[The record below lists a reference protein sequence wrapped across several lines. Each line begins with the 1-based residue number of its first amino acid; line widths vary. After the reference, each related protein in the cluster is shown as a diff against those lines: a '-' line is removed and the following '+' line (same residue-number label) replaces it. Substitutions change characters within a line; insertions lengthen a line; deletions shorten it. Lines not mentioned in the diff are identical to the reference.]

1 MSSDWT
7 IRPAAPDDGQAIV
20 DLFRAVGWKFEMSH
34 WKWKYLENPTGKR
47 CIFVAQDNGHIVGH
61 YAAVP
66 TYMNLKGLKVLGAQR
81 TDAAVDARYRGKG
94 MFGALYRESCSAAA
108 SDGIQFLYGVPN
120 EMSYGRLLKLGT
132 SDSPG
137 LPRLEK
143 ILDTRAVIEMTTHSA
158 KIATVAEKPA
168 HALLKLWKGDRK
180 PKSVD
185 HVKISRVLTLDGRF
199 DDLWLKAKDD
209 SRISVWKDSGYLN
222 WRYLACPDR
231 EYTVLAAEERG
242 NLIGFT
248 VLRCVF
254 DELRRGYIV
263 DFLML
268 PGERTAALLLISAG
282 LEYFREQGMHLAIS
296 HAFEHSPIYSLFRRQ
311 GFFKHGTNHFT
322 TLPLASSTTQI
333 VSDYRQWHLMGGDFD
348 VF

>member
-1 MSSDWT
+1 MSNDWS
-7 IRPAAPDDGQAIV
+7 IRPATPDDGKAIV
-20 DLFRAVGWKFEMSH
+20 ELFRSVGWKYEISH
-34 WKWKYLENPTGKR
+34 WNWKYLENPIGKR
-47 CIFVAQDNGHIVGH
+47 CILVAQESGHIVGH

-81 TDAAVDARYRGKG
+81 VDAAVDARYRGKG
-94 MFGALYRESCSAAA
+94 MFGTLYRESCRAAA

-120 EMSYGRLLKLGT
+120 EMSYGRLIRLGT
-132 SDSPG
+132 TDSPG

-143 ILDTRAVIEMTTHSA
+143 ILDTKAVIEMTTRSA
-158 KIATVAEKPA
+158 RIATVAEKPA

-180 PKSVD
+180 AKSVD
-185 HVKISRVLTLDGRF
+185 HVKVCRVHALDERF
-199 DDLWLKAKDD
+199 DDLWRKAKDD
-209 SRISVWKDSGYLN
+209 SRVSVWKDSGYLN

-231 EYTVLAAEERG
+231 EYTVLIAEERG

-254 DELRRGYIV
+254 EELRRGYIV

-268 PGERTAALLLISAG
+268 PGRSTAALLLISAT
-282 LEYFREQGMHLAIS
+282 LDYFREQGMHMAIC
-296 HAFEHSPIYSLFRRQ
+296 HVFEHTPIYDLFSRQ

>member
-1 MSSDWT
+1 MSSGWI
-7 IRPAAPDDGQAIV
+7 IRPATPDDGEAIV
-20 DLFRAVGWKFEMSH
+20 ELFRAVGWKFEMSH
-34 WKWKYLENPTGKR
+34 WKWKYLDNPIGKR
-47 CIFVAQDNGHIVGH
+47 CIFVAQDDGHIVGH

-66 TYMNLKGLKVLGAQR
+66 TYMNLKGLKVMGAQR
-81 TDAAVDARYRGKG
+81 ADAAVNAKYRGKG
-94 MFGALYRESCSAAA
+94 MFGALYRECCNAAA

-120 EMSYGRLLKLGT
+120 EMSYGRLIKLGT

-143 ILDTRAVIEMTTHSA
+143 ILDTRAVIEVTTHSA
-158 KIATVAEKPA
+158 KIATVVEKPA
-168 HALLKLWKGDRK
+168 HALLKLWKGDKK

-185 HVKISRVLTLDGRF
+185 QVKVSRALTLDERF
-199 DDLWLKAKDD
+199 DALWLKAKDD
-209 SRISVWKDSGYLN
+209 SRVSVWKDPGYLN

-231 EYTVLAAEERG
+231 EYTVLKAEEQG

-248 VLRCVF
+248 VLICIF
-254 DELRRGYIV
+254 DELRRGYFV

-268 PGERTAALLLISAG
+268 PGKRTAALFLISAG
-282 LEYFREQGMHLAIS
+282 LDYFREQGMHMAIC
-296 HAFEHSPIYSLFRRQ
+296 HAFEHSPIYNLFNRQ

-322 TLPLASSTTQI
+322 TLPLASNTTQV